1 MFKPTRKIIKE
12 WNTIAKMY
20 ASVERIGELLD
31 RKPAVSDRANALPAP
46 PFRGHIQFQGV
57 KFHYPSNSMETDGAE
72 SVRVENRQALT
83 DVNFEIAPG
92 GVMALVGHTGA
103 GKSTII
109 QLLPRLYDPT
119 TGRVLIDGTDI
130 RDFTLASL
138 RDQISVVL
146 QETTLFTGTVADN
159 IAYGRTDATRD
170 EIIQAA
176 IQANAHDFIEQL
188 PQGYATVLG
197 ERGANLSGGQR
208 QRLAIARAF
217 IRNTPILILDEPT
230 TGLDAESAELVL
242 LALRLL
248 MRGKTTIIISHD
260 FKLVRHA
267 DNIVVLKE
275 GKIKQ
280 MGTHR
285 KLLDAEGI
293 YANLYIKQFGAIK
306 SAEEEGE
313 ESLYDLLQSPE
324 FRHRWPTICTA
335 FAAETMQAYLQSA
348 LIADAHEPYTIVR
361 CKPGKASFLAGAGCL
376 LRYNLQ
382 LEHVASKEQRSA
394 LVLARIFPK
403 GEDAEIYLHQR
414 LLPLVGQMRGR
425 PEIEPFGQPVALIDD
440 LNMAVSVFPI
450 DGELPALIAAT
461 DRRQMTEFFQ
471 KTLPDSTQA
480 PFVVEDCTIE
490 AGHYGRQHRCVLRYE
505 VARRPLN
512 VALPDLSA
520 NGLTPAEAQ
529 PPTRQII
536 YGKVA
541 ADDRCKI
548 VGAVLTS
555 LLWRLNRVRTKRQF
569 RLPRILGYWPKTG
582 LILLESIP
590 GKPQISELLQASIA
604 GTEEAASQRA
614 ALRAALHDCACV
626 AGALHQ
632 VDIKF
637 SETRT
642 FQAELDELQALM
654 PPVQQFSLALD
665 MQLQHTMRRLQH
677 YAATTEALPI
687 CFSHGDYTY
696 TQLIF
701 DERSCGLVDFD
712 TVCQAEP
719 ALDLGQF
726 LAYMRLAARKAEFG
740 IREAGG
746 ESIALDLDALGAHF
760 IDTYIEV
767 AGYGAAYA
775 AQLRARVAA
784 YEVISL
790 MRITLHSWQKM
801 KSSRLEVATALL
813 EERTA
818 ALRS

>member
-1 MFKPTRKIIKE
+1 
-12 WNTIAKMY
+12 
-20 ASVERIGELLD
+20 
-31 RKPAVSDRANALPAP
+31 
-46 PFRGHIQFQGV
+46 
-57 KFHYPSNSMETDGAE
+57 
-72 SVRVENRQALT
+72 
-83 DVNFEIAPG
+83 
-92 GVMALVGHTGA
+92 
-103 GKSTII
+103 
-109 QLLPRLYDPT
+109 
-119 TGRVLIDGTDI
+119 
-130 RDFTLASL
+130 
-138 RDQISVVL
+138 
-146 QETTLFTGTVADN
+146 
-159 IAYGRTDATRD
+159 
-170 EIIQAA
+170 
-176 IQANAHDFIEQL
+176 
-188 PQGYATVLG
+188 
-197 ERGANLSGGQR
+197 
-208 QRLAIARAF
+208 
-217 IRNTPILILDEPT
+217 
-230 TGLDAESAELVL
+230 
-242 LALRLL
+242 
-248 MRGKTTIIISHD
+248 
-260 FKLVRHA
+260 
-267 DNIVVLKE
+267 
-275 GKIKQ
+275 
-280 MGTHR
+280 
-285 KLLDAEGI
+285 
-293 YANLYIKQFGAIK
+293 
-306 SAEEEGE
+306 
-313 ESLYDLLQSPE
+313 
-324 FRHRWPTICTA
+324 
-335 FAAETMQAYLQSA
+335 
-348 LIADAHEPYTIVR
+348 
-361 CKPGKASFLAGAGCL
+361 
-376 LRYNLQ
+376 
-382 LEHVASKEQRSA
+382 
-394 LVLARIFPK
+394 
-403 GEDAEIYLHQR
+403 
-414 LLPLVGQMRGR
+414 
-425 PEIEPFGQPVALIDD
+425 
-440 LNMAVSVFPI
+440 
-450 DGELPALIAAT
+450 
-461 DRRQMTEFFQ
+461 
-471 KTLPDSTQA
+471 
-480 PFVVEDCTIE
+480 
-490 AGHYGRQHRCVLRYE
+490 
-505 VARRPLN
+505 
-512 VALPDLSA
+512 
-520 NGLTPAEAQ
+520 
-529 PPTRQII
+529 
-536 YGKVA
+536 
-541 ADDRCKI
+541 
-548 VGAVLTS
+548 
-555 LLWRLNRVRTKRQF
+555 VRTKRQF

-677 YAATTEALPI
+677 YAATTAALPI

-740 IREAGG
+740 ICEAGG